1 MDKRKGAGLDRGEGL
16 EWGEQA
22 LVRPTL
28 RIMGMLSS
36 ASRQCLAGPG
46 MGPLK
51 LSPQQGLTVPEE
63 SHSGF
68 ILGHLLS
75 LLCLV
80 TLDYPKSHVYLL
92 LALEQSQS
100 HCRPQCVLSALI
112 APDRPCSF
120 PALGAQAS
128 RTVLGSHSQRWVFCT
143 WSLQQAPSINRL
155 TTALSRTEGSVAGQG
170 SVAMG

>member
-1 MDKRKGAGLDRGEGL
+1 M
-16 EWGEQA
+16 WGGQG

-36 ASRQCLAGPG
+36 ASRQGLAGSG

-51 LSPQQGLTVPEE
+51 HRPQQGLTVPEA

-75 LLCLV
+75 LLSLV
-80 TLDYPKSHVYLL
+80 TMDYPKSHVHLL
-92 LALEQSQS
+92 PALEQSQS
-100 HCRPQCVLSALI
+100 HCQLQCVLSALI
-112 APDRPCSF
+112 VPDRPCSF

-128 RTVLGSHSQRWVFCT
+128 WTVLGSHSQRRVFWT
-143 WSLQQAPSINRL
+143 WSLQQGPSVNRL

-170 SVAMG
+170 SVTMG